1 MFNPRPGQ
9 GSNQG
14 PQDCEKEVNP
24 SAICISYKYDVIQ
37 LTLEDV
43 PLIKLQV
50 LQDYKNRGGGRWGD
64 PYKRAKKRLRIN
76 LLRQFSTKK
85 KSFLREDWLLE

>member
-50 LQDYKNRGGGRWGD
+50 LQDYKNHGGGRWGD
-64 PYKRAKKRLRIN
+64 PYKRAKN
-76 LLRQFSTKK
+76 V
-85 KSFLREDWLLE
+85 